1 MLAELLRLVG
11 LGDGQDPPRSYP
23 YDSDS
28 HMPLMAGSPGRT
40 LNSSGESA
48 T

>member
-1 MLAELLRLVG
+1 MLAELPRLVG
-11 LGDGQDPPRSYP
+11 LGDGQDPSRSYP

-28 HMPLMAGSPGRT
+28 LMPLMAGSPRRT